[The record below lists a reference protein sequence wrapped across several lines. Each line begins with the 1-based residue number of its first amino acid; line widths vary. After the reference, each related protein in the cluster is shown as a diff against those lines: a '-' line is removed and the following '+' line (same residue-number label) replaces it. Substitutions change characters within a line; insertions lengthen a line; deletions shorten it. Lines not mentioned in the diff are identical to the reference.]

1 MRYPAF
7 ATCQFLIIP
16 QFAERIPHA
25 NTDCYLGHLERRD
38 DADYSRGWGITVMK
52 ALRRAMVV
60 ILWSSCV
67 SIGASSIAS
76 AQIAVKNPNNL
87 PLPTNKPQIM
97 FKTACQVVAEEFR
110 IGDPAKLDFPLTL
123 VLGEP
128 FRYTADDEKQLYTIY
143 LDRWDD
149 TLFTSSVVM
158 LASHRVVTKER
169 YKKIVVEALRRA
181 NRVAP
186 IEVDALRK

>member
-1 MRYPAF
+1 MLRTYPQCETGSYLRY
-7 ATCQFLIIP
+7 
-16 QFAERIPHA
+16 
-25 NTDCYLGHLERRD
+25 LERRD
-38 DADYSRGWGITVMK
+38 DADYARGWGITVMK

-60 ILWSSCV
+60 ILWGSCI
-67 SIGASSIAS
+67 SFSGIAL

-87 PLPTNKPQIM
+87 PLPTNKPQLM

-128 FRYTADDEKQLYTIY
+128 FRYTADDEKQAYTIY
-143 LDRWDD
+143 MDHWDD
-149 TLFTSSVVM
+149 TQFTSSVVM

-186 IEVDALRK
+186 VEVDALRK

>member
-1 MRYPAF
+1 
-7 ATCQFLIIP
+7 
-16 QFAERIPHA
+16 
-25 NTDCYLGHLERRD
+25 
-38 DADYSRGWGITVMK
+38 
-52 ALRRAMVV
+52 MVV
-60 ILWSSCV
+60 ILWASC
-67 SIGASSIAS
+67 IYFGGTSIAL
-76 AQIAVKNPNNL
+76 AQISVKNPHNL
-87 PLPTNKPQIM
+87 SLPVNKPQIM

-110 IGDPAKLDFPLTL
+110 IGDPAKLNFPLTV

-186 IEVDALRK
+186 VEVDALRK